1 MSNILMYEVLMNE
14 NIHFWLLIYVV
25 KINLVSNAGADS
37 DYCWGNFQC
46 LIATNRF
53 FPKTDSN

>member
-37 DYCWGNFQC
+37 DYC
-46 LIATNRF
+46 
-53 FPKTDSN
+53 